1 LIKAIALNENSDFE
15 IQDKLDLEI
24 STDADLEEAPLRFGD
39 DEGVPDVDEDGR
51 VNEDIE
57 WDIYILKDDTGTPC
71 QHDLRNT
78 EKILKSLPNIDVE
91 ESLNL
96 YLELGGFCDC
106 EILFNVEEGW
116 KKN

>member
-1 LIKAIALNENSDFE
+1 MKKEVLTPSHKYWRALCTRLSHT
-15 IQDKLDLEI
+15 Q
-24 STDADLEEAPLRFGD
+24 
-39 DEGVPDVDEDGR
+39 
-51 VNEDIE
+51 
-57 WDIYILKDDTGTPC
+57 C

>member
-1 LIKAIALNENSDFE
+1 MKKEVLTPSHKYWRALCTRLSHT
-15 IQDKLDLEI
+15 Q
-24 STDADLEEAPLRFGD
+24 
-39 DEGVPDVDEDGR
+39 
-51 VNEDIE
+51 
-57 WDIYILKDDTGTPC
+57 C
-71 QHDLRNT
+71 QHYLRNT

>member
-1 LIKAIALNENSDFE
+1 MKKEVLTPSHKYWKALCIRLSH
-15 IQDKLDLEI
+15 
-24 STDADLEEAPLRFGD
+24 
-39 DEGVPDVDEDGR
+39 
-51 VNEDIE
+51 
-57 WDIYILKDDTGTPC
+57 TPC

-78 EKILKSLPNIDVE
+78 VKILKSLPNIDVE

>member
-1 LIKAIALNENSDFE
+1 MKKEVLTPSHKYWKALCIRLSH
-15 IQDKLDLEI
+15 
-24 STDADLEEAPLRFGD
+24 
-39 DEGVPDVDEDGR
+39 
-51 VNEDIE
+51 
-57 WDIYILKDDTGTPC
+57 TPC

>member
-1 LIKAIALNENSDFE
+1 MKKEVLTPSHKYWRAL
-15 IQDKLDLEI
+15 
-24 STDADLEEAPLRFGD
+24 
-39 DEGVPDVDEDGR
+39 
-51 VNEDIE
+51 
-57 WDIYILKDDTGTPC
+57 GTRLSHTQC

-78 EKILKSLPNIDVE
+78 EKILKSLPNIDVQ

-106 EILFNVEEGW
+106 EILLNVEECW